1 MFGEIQQIGFAGAFP
16 GCRHKCRT
24 LKGGGLARHVAIAM
38 RIPESGLPSIVPVG
52 SGVSGWATATLFADA
67 ILAATQ
73 RRELLLRSEWP
84 P

>member
-1 MFGEIQQIGFAGAFP
+1 MFGGIQLIGFAGAFP

-24 LKGGGLARHVAIAM
+24 LIGGGLARHVAIAM
-38 RIPESGLPSIVPVG
+38 RIPESGLPSIVSVG
-52 SGVSGWATATLFADA
+52 NGVSGWVTATLFADA